1 MFTQRILYFV
11 RQELLK
17 IRYMKQILFTKKPS
31 QMIDGWMS
39 DAELN
44 WIRQNVIGA
53 KKILEIG
60 SWKGRSTAA
69 IIEGMDHDAVLVCID
84 TWRGSDNEEIH
95 NIAKDASDPIWREF
109 YTNHKKNID
118 NGKIVTMRMSSK
130 DALEKLENNTEQF
143 DCIFIDADHSY
154 EACKADIKGSLRV
167 LKNDGLLCG
176 HDYMSWPGVTKAVDE
191 MCGVST
197 EIDSVWKKLGQDF
210 SLGFDVNLTE
220 IPVMMIGSALET
232 PKNQQHTYWNNS
244 KYNKNILP
252 HTHLIPFQKS
262 QNDGVGYSMG
272 HLATVQSM
280 SEYPSLLAEN
290 DFVKTQWYS
299 DIVYNIPKGCDI
311 LWLGYFV
318 GSDHVTFPTVDSTC
332 INNNYW
338 RVIGENRACHSMLI
352 CTEKGKNTYLKAA
365 QKSLSD
371 GAKIPIDVILGRD
384 FWRECDQYII
394 GKQYFYQPGYL
405 SIQIPYESIVKSK
418 YIFLY
423 RTMYQI

>member
-1 MFTQRILYFV
+1 MFTQCILYFV

-69 IIEGMDHDAVLVCID
+69 IREGMDHDAVLVCVD

-95 NIAKDASDPIWREF
+95 NIAKDISDPIWREF

-130 DALEKLENNTEQF
+130 DALEKLEDNKEQF

-154 EACKADIKGSLRV
+154 EACKADIEGSLKV

-176 HDYMSWPGVTKAVDE
+176 HDHDWSGVTKAVDE
-191 MCGVST
+191 IGGVST
-197 EIDSVWKKLGQDF
+197 GIDSVWKKLGQDF
-210 SLGFDVNLTE
+210 SLGFDIDLTK
-220 IPVMMIGSALET
+220 ISVIMIGSTLET
-232 PKNQQHTYWNNS
+232 QKNQQHTYWNNS

-252 HTHLIPFQKS
+252 HTHLVPFQKI
-262 QNDGVGYSMG
+262 QN
-272 HLATVQSM
+272 TVK
-280 SEYPSLLAEN
+280 YPSLLAEN

-299 DIVYNIPKGCDI
+299 DVVQDVPKGCDI

-318 GSDHVTFPTVDSTC
+318 GRDHMTFPMVDSTC
-332 INNNYW
+332 INSNYW
-338 RVIGENRACHSMLI
+338 RVIGENRVCHSVLI
-352 CTEKGKNTYLKAA
+352 CTEKGKNIYLSAA
-365 QKSLSD
+365 QKALSD

-384 FWRECDQYII
+384 FW
-394 GKQYFYQPGYL
+394 
-405 SIQIPYESIVKSK
+405 
-418 YIFLY
+418 
-423 RTMYQI
+423 